1 MIPDLRADEWTDDAL
16 QELLNAVLE
25 EQNRRHRLETIPA
38 QIDDLVNQHANDLYG
53 SQPDSTDDVTA
64 FPTWRKPLGSHD
76 TYPLGWVVN
85 ADGVLRRSKVALNWY
100 DVTDDTYWE
109 TVDEAVAPSFDTVPW
124 EEGVTYQ
131 TDTYVTYQGATY
143 RCVQTHTSQL
153 TFAPG
158 EFTRALWTKVS

>member
-1 MIPDLRADEWTDDAL
+1 MIPDLRADEWTDGAL

-38 QIDDLVNQHANDLYG
+38 QIDNLVNQHASDLYG

-64 FPTWRKPLGSHD
+64 FPTWRQPIGTHD

-100 DVTDDTYWE
+100 DVSDDTYWE
-109 TVDEAVAPSFDTVPW
+109 TVDEAVAPTFDAVPW
-124 EEGVTYQ
+124 EVNVQYT
-131 TDTYVTYQGATY
+131 TDTYVTYQGDTY
-143 RCVQTHTSQL
+143 RCVTTHTSMP

-158 EFTRALWTKVS
+158 EFTQALWTKVS